1 MRIVWT
7 ITKDKPPGNAWF
19 VRREVWRD
27 VITGDTDLPYT
38 LKLQRTSTDPRIMA
52 FKSLSQIRDQIAE
65 ETRPDKRVR
74 FTKHSDEKYTYT
86 FTVDA

>member
-27 VITGDTDLPYT
+27 VITGDSDLPHT
-38 LKLQRTSTDPRIMA
+38 LKLTRTSSEPRIMA

-65 ETRPDKRVR
+65 ETQLDKRVR
-74 FTKHSDEKYTYT
+74 FTKHSDTKYTYT
-86 FTVDA
+86 YEVTA